1 MQARLRIRSRSS
13 ALNSALAFAFASVAF
28 VAFATPTH
36 AFADD
41 LPDVCSALKAIVAA
55 KSFSTLD
62 AAHPPMP
69 AGAPGQGTC
78 RASAHAYDCRW
89 QAHWG
94 ADGVVADP
102 LQELGADIAACFR
115 DVRHDV
121 NTATRQHFVIRA
133 NDEGGARAART
144 VALMA
149 TIDGPNALRLR
160 VVR

>member
-1 MQARLRIRSRSS
+1 MQARLRIRSRFA
-13 ALNSALAFAFASVAF
+13 ALKSALAVAPVAF
-28 VAFATPTH
+28 LALATPMH
-36 AFADD
+36 AFAED
-41 LPDVCSALKAIVAA
+41 LPDVCTALKAIVAA

-62 AAHPPMP
+62 AAHPLMP

-94 ADGVVADP
+94 ADGIVADP
-102 LQELGADIAACFR
+102 LQELGADIAACFP

-121 NTATRQHFVIRA
+121 NTATRQHFVIHA
-133 NDEGGARAART
+133 NDEGGTRAARP
-144 VALMA
+144 VALTA

>member
-1 MQARLRIRSRSS
+1 MQARIRCFSLTS
-13 ALNSALAFAFASVAF
+13 ALIAASLTIVAPMRASAE
-28 VAFATPTH
+28 
-36 AFADD
+36 D
-41 LPDVCSALKAIVAA
+41 LPDVCAALKQIVTA
-55 KSFSTLD
+55 KSFSMLD
-62 AAHPPMP
+62 AAHPLMP
-69 AGAPGQGTC
+69 AGAPGQGSC
-78 RASAHAYDCRW
+78 RASARAYDCHW

-102 LQELGADIAACFR
+102 LQELGADIAACFP

-133 NDEGGARAART
+133 DEQNGARR
-144 VALMA
+144 VALTA